1 MALSTDK
8 PVADDQSSNKP
19 RILIVDDS
27 RLVRVS
33 LSNVLTDEFEI
44 VEAID
49 GEEGW
54 SSLLADSKI
63 QVVLTDAGMPKLDG
77 YGLIE
82 RIRADDKKRLQE
94 IPIIMITAAEDE
106 ESRQEALKIGAT
118 DFITKPFEKAQLL
131 ARVRAQAK
139 LDQTT
144 RDLAKKSTDDKVTG
158 IRSRHYFLMR
168 GKQDLAFTTR
178 HDQDLSVIVVGMDNF
193 QTLRATGDKAIIMN
207 ALSAVAGALK
217 SSIRTEDTLARTSNS
232 QFAIIAPTLGWSEAE
247 MVCNRI
253 RQQISESPFNNEHSE
268 LSLTVSIGLVNH
280 GVDKVETI
288 EEYLSLAEKYVA
300 KAQAAGGNS
309 LMATEQKKATAKKRI
324 SIDAA
329 LRVLLQGKPEAI
341 VPHLNAIAA
350 QIIPLLE
357 YCNKKLIWGADEHIE
372 AIKKRLKP

>member
-1 MALSTDK
+1 MATSPDNQ
-8 PVADDQSSNKP
+8 VADDQSSVKP
-19 RILIVDDS
+19 RIIIVDDS

-33 LSNVLTDEFEI
+33 LSNVLQDEFEI

-54 SSLLADSKI
+54 EALLADNKI

-82 RIRADDKKRLQE
+82 RIRAHEEKRLQD

-118 DFITKPFEKAQLL
+118 DFITKPFDKAQLL

-144 RDLAKKSTDDKVTG
+144 RDLAKQSTDDKVTG
-158 IRSRHYFLMR
+158 IRSRHYFLTR
-168 GKQDLAFTTR
+168 GKQDLAFTSR

-193 QTLRATGDKAIIMN
+193 QTLRATGDKAVIMN
-207 ALSAVAGALK
+207 ALSAVAKALK
-217 SSIRTEDTLARTSNS
+217 ASVRAEDTVARTSNS
-232 QFAIIAPTLGWSEAE
+232 RFAIIAPTLGWSEAE
-247 MVCNRI
+247 VVCNRI
-253 RQQISESPFNNEHSE
+253 RQQISESPFNNEHSD

-280 GVDKVETI
+280 GVDKVDTI

-309 LMATEQKKATAKKRI
+309 LMATEQKKAAKKRI

-329 LRVLLQGKPEAI
+329 LRILLQGRPDAL

>member
-1 MALSTDK
+1 MAPSPEK
-8 PVADDQSSNKP
+8 QVADDQSSAKP
-19 RILIVDDS
+19 RIIIVDDS

-33 LSNVLTDEFEI
+33 LSNVLQDEFEI

-54 SSLLADSKI
+54 EALLANNKI

-82 RIRADDKKRLQE
+82 RIRAHEKKRLQE

-118 DFITKPFEKAQLL
+118 DFITKPFDKAQLL

-139 LDQTT
+139 HDQTT
-144 RDLAKKSTDDKVTG
+144 RELAKQSTDDKVTG
-158 IRSRHYFLMR
+158 IRSRHYFLTR

-207 ALSAVAGALK
+207 ALSAVAKALK
-217 SSIRTEDTLARTSNS
+217 TSIRTEDTLARTSNS
-232 QFAIIAPTLGWSEAE
+232 HFAIIAPTLGWSEAE
-247 MVCNRI
+247 VVCNRI

-309 LMATEQKKATAKKRI
+309 LMATEQKKAAKKRI

-329 LRVLLQGKPEAI
+329 LRILMQGRPDAL
-341 VPHLNAIAA
+341 VPHLNSIAA

>member
-1 MALSTDK
+1 MATSPEKQVTG
-8 PVADDQSSNKP
+8 DQPSNKP

-33 LSNVLTDEFEI
+33 LSNVLQDEFEI
-44 VEAID
+44 AEAID

-54 SSLLADSKI
+54 SSLLADEKV

-82 RIRADDKKRLQE
+82 RIRAHEEKRLQE

-118 DFITKPFEKAQLL
+118 DFITKPFDKAQLL
-131 ARVRAQAK
+131 ARVRAHAK

-144 RDLAKKSTDDKVTG
+144 RDLAKQSTEDKVTG
-158 IRSRHYFLMR
+158 IRSRHYFLTR

-178 HDQDLSVIVVGMDNF
+178 HDQELSVIAVGMDNF
-193 QTLRATGDKAIIMN
+193 QTIRATGDKAIIMN
-207 ALSAVAGALK
+207 ALSAVAKALK
-217 SSIRTEDTLARTSNS
+217 ACIRTEDTLARTSNS
-232 QFAIIAPTLGWSEAE
+232 HFAIIAPTLGWSEAE
-247 MVCNRI
+247 VVCNRI
-253 RQQISESPFNNEHSE
+253 RKKIAESPFNNEHSE

-280 GVDKVETI
+280 GVDKVTTI

-300 KAQAAGGNS
+300 KAQASGGNS
-309 LMATEQKKATAKKRI
+309 LMATEQKKAPIKRV

-329 LRVLLQGKPEAI
+329 IKALLAGKQDAL
-341 VPHLNAIAA
+341 VPHLKSIAA
-350 QIIPLLE
+350 QIIPLLD

-372 AIKKRLKP
+372 ALKKRLKP

>member
-1 MALSTDK
+1 MATS
-8 PVADDQSSNKP
+8 PNEQISDDQASEKP

-33 LSNVLTDEFEI
+33 LSNVLQDEFEI
-44 VEAID
+44 SEAID

-54 SSLLADSKI
+54 EALLADDSI

-82 RIRADDKKRLQE
+82 RIRANDGKRLQE

-106 ESRQEALKIGAT
+106 ESRLEALKIGAT
-118 DFITKPFEKAQLL
+118 DFITKPFEKSQLL
-131 ARVRAQAK
+131 ARVRAHAK

-144 RDLAKKSTDDKVTG
+144 RDLAKQSTDDKVTG

-168 GKQDLAFTTR
+168 GKQDLAFTAR

-193 QTLRATGDKAIIMN
+193 QALRATGDKAIIMN
-207 ALSAVAGALK
+207 ALSAVAQALK
-217 SSIRTEDTLARTSNS
+217 KSIRTEDTLARTSNS
-232 QFAIIAPTLGWSEAE
+232 HFAIIAPTLGWSEAE

-253 RQQISESPFNNEHSE
+253 RQHISESPFNKEHSDH
-268 LSLTVSIGLVNH
+268 SVSVSIGLVNH
-280 GVDKVETI
+280 GVDKVATI

-309 LMATEQKKATAKKRI
+309 IMATEQKKAVKKRI

-329 LRVLLQGKPEAI
+329 LRILIQGRPEAL
-341 VPHLNAIAA
+341 VPHLNSIAT

-372 AIKKRLKP
+372 AIKKRLKS

>member
-1 MALSTDK
+1 MAPSPEK
-8 PVADDQSSNKP
+8 QVADDQSSAKP
-19 RILIVDDS
+19 RIIIVDDS

-33 LSNVLTDEFEI
+33 LSNVLQDEFEI

-54 SSLLADSKI
+54 EALLADNKI

-82 RIRADDKKRLQE
+82 RIRTHEKKRLQE

-118 DFITKPFEKAQLL
+118 DFITKPFDKAQLL

-139 LDQTT
+139 HDQTT
-144 RDLAKKSTDDKVTG
+144 RELAKQSTDDKVTG
-158 IRSRHYFLMR
+158 IRSRHYFLTR

-207 ALSAVAGALK
+207 ALSAVAKALK
-217 SSIRTEDTLARTSNS
+217 TSIRTEDTLARTSNS
-232 QFAIIAPTLGWSEAE
+232 HFAIIAPTLGWSEAE
-247 MVCNRI
+247 VVCNRI

-309 LMATEQKKATAKKRI
+309 LMATE
-324 SIDAA
+324 
-329 LRVLLQGKPEAI
+329 
-341 VPHLNAIAA
+341 
-350 QIIPLLE
+350 
-357 YCNKKLIWGADEHIE
+357 
-372 AIKKRLKP
+372 